1 MKRTASL
8 LIGTLLL
15 AGCAGSVSTP
25 YTVHK
30 SLYLNKRLMKFV
42 MDNGAPYKEV
52 KLANG
57 EVIHYWRSDLSSF
70 SPAFRRRWRDMD
82 VCEIALRTDKNRVIR
97 QIQIIE
103 DSSICFGVLK

>member
-1 MKRTASL
+1 MKRTAFL

-15 AGCAGSVSTP
+15 AGCVGSVSTP

-52 KLANG
+52 KLDNG
-57 EVIHYWRSDLSSF
+57 EVIHYWRSDWSGFTSF
-70 SPAFRRRWRDMD
+70 FFRRWRDLD
-82 VCEIALRTDKNRVIR
+82 VCEV
-97 QIQIIE
+97 
-103 DSSICFGVLK
+103 